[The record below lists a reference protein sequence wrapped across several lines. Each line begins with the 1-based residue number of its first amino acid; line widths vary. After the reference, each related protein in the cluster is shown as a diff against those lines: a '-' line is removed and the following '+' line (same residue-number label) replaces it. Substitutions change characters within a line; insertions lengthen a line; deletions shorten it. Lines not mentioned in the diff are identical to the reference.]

1 MRCEPKL
8 VNKRQRYASNKSPRA
23 IFVLRSEMC
32 GVANYGGENS
42 NIWIRHLVQNSFH
55 ATINVQKN
63 VPTKTTR
70 IVSGCKCTGLTA
82 EHERARS
89 ASLAKKCEKCQRF
102 SCYVR
107 LSQWT
112 K

>member
-55 ATINVQKN
+55 AIINVQKKN
-63 VPTKTTR
+63 VPPKRRVLFLGVNVQDLLQST
-70 IVSGCKCTGLTA
+70 S
-82 EHERARS
+82 ARGQ
-89 ASLAKKCEKCQRF
+89 L
-102 SCYVR
+102 
-107 LSQWT
+107 L
-112 K
+112 